1 MRERAE
7 GMSLKLSR
15 ELQAGVNQNPRVSAA
30 SSCKPES
37 LMALRPTPGVDIN
50 ARVEPYMKLKG
61 CHIFAKILVCAVF
74 CFSLSQYARAS
85 ELEIVGCV
93 SSGQNV
99 GGSRSPPEP
108 EGTEY
113 NIVIDEGHAARAHTI
128 FNYLSNRCKNFHFSH
143 SQYSLPFIRIRG
155 EIKGFMVDFLDNL
168 KKGIESSERFNARIS
183 QDMENIR
190 FSINSGGGDVYVAM
204 RIGRILRALNA
215 SVTVPHGA
223 VCHSSCVIILAS
235 GVKRSVTPTS
245 RIGLHRPYFANL
257 DHRETRQQVAAR
269 LNRVYADMGA
279 YFQEMGQPASLL
291 DAMRAVPPERIRLLT
306 YDEVEKFMLAGEDPI
321 HQERVLAREAHRYG
335 TTSAEM
341 RRRQALADQMC
352 RTPPRSWSDAFRDDP
367 NFYPCSES
375 IKYAITVQTFLSRE
389 NRIRD
394 VCGPLLR
401 GSRRETRSLTEHN
414 RVEECIRSVMIG
426 NTR

>member
-1 MRERAE
+1 
-7 GMSLKLSR
+7 
-15 ELQAGVNQNPRVSAA
+15 
-30 SSCKPES
+30 
-37 LMALRPTPGVDIN
+37 
-50 ARVEPYMKLKG
+50 MKLMT
-61 CHIFAKILVCAVF
+61 CNIFAKILVCAVF
-74 CFSLSQYARAS
+74 CFSLSQYAKAS
-85 ELEIVGCV
+85 ELVIMHCV
-93 SSGQNV
+93 SSGQNG

-113 NIVIDEGHAARAHTI
+113 SIVIDEGHAARAHTI
-128 FNYLSNRCKNFHFSH
+128 FNYLSNRCKNFHFS
-143 SQYSLPFIRIRG
+143 QNSLPSIRIRG

-183 QDMENIR
+183 QDLESIR
-190 FSINSGGGDVYVAM
+190 FSINSGGGDVYAAI

-215 SVTVPHGA
+215 RVIVPHGA
-223 VCHSSCVIILAS
+223 VCHSACVIILAS
-235 GVKRSVTPTS
+235 GVERIVTSTS

-269 LNRVYADMGA
+269 LNRVHADMGA

-291 DAMRAVPPERIRLLT
+291 DAMRAVPPDRIRLLT
-306 YDEVEKFMLAGEDPI
+306 YDEVENFMLAGEDPI

-341 RRRQALADQMC
+341 RRRQALAEQMC
-352 RTPPRSWSDAFRDDP
+352 RTPPRSWSGAFRDDP

-375 IKYAITVQTFLSRE
+375 IKYAITVQTLLSRE
-389 NRIRD
+389 NRIRE

-401 GSRRETRSLTEHN
+401 GSRPEARSLAEHN
-414 RVEECIRSVMIG
+414 RVEECVRSVMIG